1 MASIVGDQF
10 DFEYYRY
17 CVARDLC
24 EGRDVLDVPSG
35 QGFGA
40 ALLSRVARTVS
51 GVETDARLLA
61 HAETK

>member
-1 MASIVGDQF
+1 VGI
-10 DFEYYRY
+10 DFEYYRC

-35 QGFGA
+35 QGYDA
-40 ALLSRVARTVS
+40 ALLSHVARTVS
-51 GVETDARLLA
+51 DVETDAGLLA

>member
-1 MASIVGDQF
+1 MGV

-24 EGRDVLDVPSG
+24 ERRDVLDVPSG
-35 QGFGA
+35 QGYDA

-51 GVETDARLLA
+51 DVETDARLLA